1 MGNGSLLDAP
11 KPNTPPPTTT
21 GVPLQAE
28 PYYLPGVATMP
39 RPQTADNTSESRE
52 DHEGSRIPILLLRAK
67 KSEPVVSGKH
77 PRRNSPRHKS
87 DSAVPSGGK
96 TENPA
101 RQRRGVSRGDY
112 PDSGASAS
120 PGENGRKDWDDHVTK
135 EDPGGPKCPPVV
147 PGLLGQGDI
156 QSLNGSKTS
165 ASEMS
170 TLALS
175 ILYNSQSSAGGDTS
189 HVNGVAI
196 EKQSSKDG
204 GSVDIDGD
212 IMNERFP
219 DMDYCSTPKK
229 SNTSLEDA
237 DTSDIGEDVSHVH
250 ESKPVYSVRPRVI
263 FPQVAIIMFLHFL

>member
-1 MGNGSLLDAP
+1 
-11 KPNTPPPTTT
+11 
-21 GVPLQAE
+21 
-28 PYYLPGVATMP
+28 MP
-39 RPQTADNTSESRE
+39 RPQTAENTCETRE
-52 DHEGSRIPILLLRAK
+52 DHEGSRIPILLPRAK
-67 KSEPVVSGKH
+67 KSDPVVSGNQ

-96 TENPA
+96 MENLA
-101 RQRRGVSRGDY
+101 RQRRGVPRGDY

-120 PGENGRKDWDDHVTK
+120 SGENGRKDWDDHVTK
-135 EDPGGPKCPPVV
+135 EDPGDPKCPPVV

-165 ASEMS
+165 TSEMS

-189 HVNGVAI
+189 HVSGAAI

-204 GSVDIDGD
+204 GCVDIDDD
-212 IMNERFP
+212 ITNERFP

-229 SNTSLEDA
+229 NNTSLEDA
-237 DTSDIGEDVSHVH
+237 DTSDIAEDVSHSH
-250 ESKPVYSVRPRVI
+250 ESKPVYSDVRPHVI
-263 FPQVAIIMFLHFL
+263 FP